1 MKRLCVLLL
10 LLLTASARAEGPYP
24 SSSIYNM
31 NVVLTD
37 QAGVQ
42 HGLDVH
48 KGHPVLITLFYG
60 SCPMACP
67 LLIDTLRAIEH
78 ASGAEQQRQLRVIMV
93 SIDPQ
98 RDTVQNLQ
106 LLARNRR
113 LDSSRWT
120 LARTDAASVRKIAAL
135 LNVQYRQ
142 LPDGDYNHS
151 SVISL
156 LTPQGEIALQ
166 SSVLNEADDQ
176 LLDALRNLSAQADR

>member
-1 MKRLCVLLL
+1 MKHLFLVLMFIVAGVQAD
-10 LLLTASARAEGPYP
+10 TPYP
-24 SSSIYNM
+24 SSSIYNL

-37 QAGVQ
+37 QGGMQ
-42 HGLDVH
+42 RGLDVH
-48 KGHPVLITLFYG
+48 RGHPVLVTLFYG
-60 SCPMACP
+60 SCPAACP
-67 LLIDTLRAIEH
+67 LLIDTLRAIER
-78 ASGAEQQRQLRVIMV
+78 SSSPEQRRQLRVIMV

-113 LDSSRWT
+113 LDTTRWT

-142 LPDGDYNHS
+142 LPEGDYNHS

-166 SSVLNEADDQ
+166 SSVLGAADDQ
-176 LLDALRNLSAQADR
+176 LLSALRDLTARAQSD